1 MSHRPDTALTENSE
15 ASQGIISYH
24 PEKGPGDTAEDMYK
38 DVTNAVFEHV
48 MPHTPPVA
56 SSSSNPDVARLRND
70 LQASQEQVAKLQSDL
85 QASREQASKLK
96 ADVELATLKENELQ
110 SRLQQALASRS
121 EEQMQLRQG
130 QQDLD
135 TAQHHRDL
143 SMEMSSSDQQVLEHT
158 NMELRAKLSELES
171 ELSVLY
177 SQRQA
182 STTLPPDGEP
192 SGRFANTSSAD
203 DGSLLGAAYQQ
214 ISVLNTQLAHLYT
227 ELTLARTEVATL
239 RGERGE
245 GGDGSGAAQPVP
257 SEEAM
262 AMESQKQAQQIADLV
277 SDIRHLQLDLEY
289 HQQKV
294 DQLLEEKQLMMKD
307 FKAAQSEI
315 AEVKKELEEKDQL
328 IKHQDVDLLH
338 YRQQEQHQH
347 PGGLHGPGSDDGIL
361 DALRTEAAAKDSALI
376 VSHYELHKEKLMRDR
391 LEQKNLKLME
401 RMQKLMMVVETM
413 RKDNQMLERAL
424 ASKDRSY
431 EEKDVQL
438 RVMTQKFRQLHKN
451 AKVGGRSKGRPAMLE
466 LESSMQNLPPLDSAR
481 RSESVNGRT
490 STTPRNAP
498 QSPYHSAR

>member
-1 MSHRPDTALTENSE
+1 M
-15 ASQGIISYH
+15 
-24 PEKGPGDTAEDMYK
+24 GDTAEDVYK
-38 DVTNAVFEHV
+38 DVTSTVFEHV

-56 SSSSNPDVARLRND
+56 SSPSDIDVSRLRAD
-70 LQASQEQVAKLQSDL
+70 LQASQQEVAKLRSDL
-85 QASREQASKLK
+85 QASQDQSSKLQAEVQSAK
-96 ADVELATLKENELQ
+96 GDVELATLKENELQ
-110 SRLQQALASRS
+110 SRLEKALASRS
-121 EEQMQLRQG
+121 EEQMQLRQA
-130 QQDLD
+130 QQDLE
-135 TAQHHRDL
+135 TAQNELQHQRDL
-143 SMEMSSSDQQVLEHT
+143 SMEMSSSDHQVLEQVNT
-158 NMELRAKLSELES
+158 ELRAKVSVLES

-192 SGRFANTSSAD
+192 SGAFPNASASSD
-203 DGSLLGAAYQQ
+203 DASLLGAAYQQ

-227 ELTLARTEVATL
+227 ELTLARNEVATL
-239 RGERGE
+239 RGEK
-245 GGDGSGAAQPVP
+245 GDGEDGPGAARPVVT
-257 SEEAM
+257 EETM

-307 FKAAQSEI
+307 FKAAQNEI

-328 IKHQDVDLLH
+328 IKHQEVDLLH
-338 YRQQEQHQH
+338 YRQQEQQNSA
-347 PGGLHGPGSDDGIL
+347 GLHGASSDDGIL
-361 DALRTEAAAKDSALI
+361 EALRSEAAAKDSALI

-413 RKDNQMLERAL
+413 RKDNQTLERAL

-431 EEKDVQL
+431 EDKDVQL
-438 RVMTQKFRQLHKN
+438 RIMTQKFRQLHKN
-451 AKVGGRSKGRPAMLE
+451 SKQANGRSKSSKARPAMLE
-466 LESSMQNLPPLDSAR
+466 LESSMQNLPPLDSSR
-481 RSESVNGRT
+481 RSESVNGRM

>member
-1 MSHRPDTALTENSE
+1 V
-15 ASQGIISYH
+15 
-24 PEKGPGDTAEDMYK
+24 KAE
-38 DVTNAVFEHV
+38 
-48 MPHTPPVA
+48 
-56 SSSSNPDVARLRND
+56 
-70 LQASQEQVAKLQSDL
+70 LQSAKD
-85 QASREQASKLK
+85 EM
-96 ADVELATLKENELQ
+96 ELATLKENELQ
-110 SRLQQALASRS
+110 SRLEKAEKALASHS
-121 EEQMQLRQG
+121 EDQDRLRQT
-130 QQDLD
+130 QTDLV
-135 TAQHHRDL
+135 TAQGEL
-143 SMEMSSSDQQVLEHT
+143 QQQNSSMEMSIGDHQLLEQANT
-158 NMELRAKLSELES
+158 ELRAKVSLLES
-171 ELSVLY
+171 ELSQFY

-192 SGRFANTSSAD
+192 SGGFANASSD
-203 DGSLLGAAYQQ
+203 ESSLLGAAYQQ

-227 ELTLARTEVATL
+227 ELTLARTEIATL
-239 RGERGE
+239 RRHGED
-245 GGDGSGAAQPVP
+245 GGAGPGAAQPIVT
-257 SEEAM
+257 EEAM

-307 FKAAQSEI
+307 FKAAQTEI
-315 AEVKKELEEKDQL
+315 AEAKKEIEEKDQL
-328 IKHQDVDLLH
+328 IKHQEVDLLH
-338 YRQQEQHQH
+338 YRQQEQQN
-347 PGGLHGPGSDDGIL
+347 PGGLHGAGGSDDGVL

-413 RKDNQMLERAL
+413 RKDNQTLERAL

-431 EEKDVQL
+431 EEKHVQL

-451 AKVGGRSKGRPAMLE
+451 AKGSGTSKSSKPRPAMLE

-481 RSESVNGRT
+481 RAESVNGRM

-498 QSPYHSAR
+498 PSPYHSR